1 MADAIH
7 TFLAETLALRGSE
20 GWVLIILVFLL
31 LGIRAPIGVALGL
44 PAALAIFIK
53 EGSVTAIATQAQAAI
68 MGHYLL
74 TAIPFFI
81 LSSAFLTSGGAA
93 RRIVDFAVKS
103 LGHLRGGLG
112 VAGVFSCMQ
121 FAAMSGSSPATV
133 AAVGPIAID
142 GMKRANYPV
151 PLAAGIIATAGT
163 LGILIPP
170 SIVMVVYAASAEVS
184 TGRMFLAGIV
194 PGLLAGLLLMSAI
207 WLTVGRKGVERL
219 EWPGW
224 RAVGRAGFYAFFGL
238 LLIVIIL
245 AGLYWKPEAFFTP
258 TEAAAFASV
267 YAFFVSTVIY
277 RGVGIYKN
285 IPWELPGESRSQS
298 VTRGI
303 RQVVL
308 ATALMPV
315 NLFHPDV
322 RRVLIDGVKMT
333 LMLMFIIFNAL
344 IFSNILTNLGIPFAI
359 ADIVSNAN
367 MPSWAFLIVLNLIL
381 LIGGQFMEPSG
392 LLLIVVPIVVPVA
405 QALGIDL
412 IHLGIIMV
420 VNMEIGL
427 ITPPVGL
434 NLFVTS
440 SITGLSIMRVMKA
453 AAPWTGLL
461 LVFLILVTYVPVVS
475 IGLPDFL
482 DWAFD

>member
-1 MADAIH
+1 MV
-7 TFLAETLALRGSE
+7 F
-20 GWVLIILVFLL
+20 FLL
-31 LGIRAPIGVALGL
+31 AMNAPIGVALGL

-53 EGSVTAIATQAQAAI
+53 EGSVTSVATQTQAAV

-93 RRIVDFAVKS
+93 RRIVDFAVKA

-194 PGLLAGLLLMSAI
+194 PGLVAGLMLMVAI
-207 WLTVGRKGVERL
+207 WLTVGRAGVQRMD
-219 EWPGW
+219 WAGW
-224 RAVGRAGFYAFFGL
+224 RAVFKAGFYALFGL

-258 TEAAAFASV
+258 TEAAAFAAV
-267 YAFFVSTVIY
+267 YSFFVATTIY
-277 RGVGIYKN
+277 RGVGIYKDV
-285 IPWELPGESRSQS
+285 PWVSEGETTGQA
-298 VTRGI
+298 VARGV
-303 RQVVL
+303 RQF
-308 ATALMPV
+308 ATSMALMPV
-315 NLFHPDV
+315 NLFHPGV
-322 RRVLIDGVKMT
+322 RQVLIDSIKMT

-344 IFSNILTNLGIPFAI
+344 IFSHVLTELGIPFEI
-359 ADIVSNAN
+359 ANMVTEAN
-367 MPSWAFLIVLNLIL
+367 MPAWVFLIVLNIIL

-405 QALGIDL
+405 QSLNIDL

-440 SITGLSIMRVMKA
+440 SITGLSVLNVMKA
-453 AAPWTGLL
+453 ALPWTGMLIVLL
-461 LVFLILVTYVPVVS
+461 MFVTYIPALS
-475 IGLPDFL
+475 IGFPNFI
-482 DWAFD
+482 DWMFQ